1 MTKRILITGG
11 SGYIGSALSRYLK
24 KSNKNITIVDL
35 KEPDRRYISNFNQMR
50 YQDLIERDVSKFD
63 VVIHLAAHAD
73 VKSSVQDPR
82 GAFYN
87 NVVGFHD
94 FLEKIDQD
102 QLFIYASSASIY
114 NGSKNTKTDE
124 EWIKFNPG
132 NMYDFSKYT
141 NDILAKFSNK
151 KTVGLRFGTVNG
163 PSPNMRWDLVV
174 NKMTHDATK
183 NKKLFVSNGHINRSI
198 LGIDDLSRAI
208 ETIID
213 SNQKNN
219 LKYYNLSSF
228 NTTIIK
234 IAENVKSITGAEIVT
249 LPDSSAYDFRM
260 CVKNFCKDFSF
271 QFTNTHK
278 SIITDLLPV
287 VPNYVE

>member
-11 SGYIGSALSRYLK
+11 SGYIGSALSRHLYFL
-24 KSNKNITIVDL
+24 NKEITIVDL
-35 KEPDRRYISNFNQMR
+35 KEPDRRYISNFNQIR
-50 YQDLIERDVSKFD
+50 YQDISEKDVSKFD

-73 VKSSVQDPR
+73 VKSSIQDPR

-102 QLFIYASSASIY
+102 QLLIYASSASIY
-114 NGSKNTKTDE
+114 NGSKKTKTNE

-228 NTTIIK
+228 NTTIIQ

-271 QFTNTHK
+271 QFTNTHQ

-287 VPNYVE
+287 VPNYAE

>member
-11 SGYIGSALSRYLK
+11 SGYIGSALSRYLID
-24 KSNKNITIVDL
+24 SNKYVKIIDI
-35 KEPDRRYISNFNQMR
+35 KDPDRRYISNFNKMR
-50 YQDLIERDVSKFD
+50 YQDLSKTIVSKFD
-63 VVIHLAAHAD
+63 VVVHLAAHAD
-73 VKSSVQDPR
+73 VKSSIQDPR

-94 FLEKIDQD
+94 FLENIDEN

-114 NGSKNTKTDE
+114 NGSKNNKTNE
-124 EWIKFNPG
+124 EWIKFNPA
-132 NMYDFSKYT
+132 NIYDFSKYT

-163 PSPNMRWDLVV
+163 PSPNMRWDLVM

-183 NKKLFVSNGHINRSI
+183 NKKIFVSNGHINRSI
-198 LGIDDLSRAI
+198 LGIHDLSRAI
-208 ETIID
+208 EAIID
-213 SNQKNN
+213 SNQKSN

-234 IAENVKSITGAEIVT
+234 IAESVKLITGAEIIT

-287 VPNYVE
+287 VANYAE

>member
-11 SGYIGSALSRYLK
+11 SGYIGSALSRYFK
-24 KSNKNITIVDL
+24 RSNKNITIVDL
-35 KEPDRRYISNFNQMR
+35 KEPDWRYISNFNQMR

-73 VKSSVQDPR
+73 VKSSIQDPR

-228 NTTIIK
+228 NTTIIQ